1 MTLSLS
7 TDMPP
12 PAFPASA
19 AAALRRMMPDLSE
32 LRQAAGE
39 VGANLEGRFAAA
51 EGGAGGAAAGDGDA
65 DDEADSAERE
75 AARARRRAAAELKVH
90 PTHISKIASL
100 TPPAQPHQRRPQPS
114 LPPPCAHIG
123 THHPPSPFPTPSQA
137 RQLAA
142 DGLFLELLFWKGP
155 NVADDVRNEYNWRV
169 GGRRR
174 SV

>member
-1 MTLSLS
+1 
-7 TDMPP
+7 
-12 PAFPASA
+12 
-19 AAALRRMMPDLSE
+19 MMPDLSE

-51 EGGAGGAAAGDGDA
+51 EGGAGGAAAEGGDA

-75 AARARRRAAAELKVH
+75 AARARRRAAAELKVR
-90 PTHISKIASL
+90 PSHISKIASPA
-100 TPPAQPHQRRPQPS
+100 PPPQPHQRHPQPTLLPQCS
-114 LPPPCAHIG
+114 AQPCPQWHPPPALL
-123 THHPPSPFPTPSQA
+123 QA

-169 GGRRR
+169 GGC
-174 SV
+174 SVSTAAVGSHSVGCVAPCHCGACG